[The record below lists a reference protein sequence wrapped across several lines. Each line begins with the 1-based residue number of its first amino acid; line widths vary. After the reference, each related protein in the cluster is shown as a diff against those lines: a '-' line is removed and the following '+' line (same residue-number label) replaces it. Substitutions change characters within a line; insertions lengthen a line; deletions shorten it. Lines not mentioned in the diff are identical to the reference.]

1 MYSEIVLQ
9 HFRNPHNPGTLED
22 ATTTVE
28 AVNPVCG
35 DILRLSIRMAEGRIF
50 AARFKTQGC
59 VSSIAASSML
69 TEILIGKTLDEAR
82 TITPEKISTALG
94 GLPPA
99 TFHAAE
105 LCADALMKL
114 LSELGDKT

>member
-1 MYSEIVLQ
+1 
-9 HFRNPHNPGTLED
+9 
-22 ATTTVE
+22 
-28 AVNPVCG
+28 
-35 DILRLSIRMAEGRIF
+35 
-50 AARFKTQGC
+50 
-59 VSSIAASSML
+59 ML